1 VTDTFSVATSDGGSA
16 QVVITITGT
25 NDAATVGDASDLTLV
40 ETDAVLSTSGTISI
54 SDADDGEAQ
63 VQAFTDAAGDNNY
76 GTFTVDADGNWSFT
90 ANSAFDELNAGDEI
104 TDTITVTS
112 ADGTDTGVITVKIT
126 GTNDAPTLAAV
137 TSGSISEDDQASTT
151 TDSGLSGS
159 LSGVDID
166 SDTLTYGIDGGV
178 VSGDNVTLAG
188 TYGTLT
194 VNTSTGAYNYE
205 KNSEAIEALVATET
219 DSDRFTMTVSD
230 GDGNLVT
237 QSFTVNVTGADDS
250 FFVISSGLVRVS
262 DVGGSVQYLDLT
274 ESGSTQ
280 TAASQNIL
288 LNLSNLNSFVSVQ
301 SGYLVENESAFDS
314 SLILPIDDLP
324 DGNGSGSITL
334 TVLDGD
340 NLLRSSAERKLE
352 LSIDLEWTDGVVTAP
367 EQTIQGYVIN
377 DTINADPETEG
388 NEFIFSF
395 EIGGGAVSVTEDGSV
410 AINLAQVFSYVSTLK
425 DVDSGKA
432 IFDMTGSASDYSLSI
447 STSDVPLLRADT
459 DSQITNFETGLSI
472 IDGLAINNADAEV
485 FAADEI
491 VIAGD
496 DGADEISGQSGETEF
511 LLGLGGAD
519 VFVQD
524 LSGAVL
530 DEAKVDV
537 VADFV
542 KGTDQLKLTDGE
554 SAIAFADLQID
565 YSNGDALLSLS
576 EGGNSLHLLLL
587 EDIDVGVL
595 GADDFI

>member
-1 VTDTFSVATSDGGSA
+1 LDPSVT
-16 QVVITITGT
+16 
-25 NDAATVGDASDLTLV
+25 
-40 ETDAVLSTSGTISI
+40 E
-54 SDADDGEAQ
+54 
-63 VQAFTDAAGDNNY
+63 
-76 GTFTVDADGNWSFT
+76 
-90 ANSAFDELNAGDEI
+90 
-104 TDTITVTS
+104 
-112 ADGTDTGVITVKIT
+112 
-126 GTNDAPTLAAV
+126 TNDAPTTSVITLADTAGVIDVYEDVAYTFDLSDADTQAYLLQNAV
-137 TSGSISEDDQASTT
+137 DADGDQLTVNSLSLSKDTSGVLENNGDSIYTYTPALNNDTSGTILYTISDGTVEIEGSVAIDILAKNDAPTFSNLELSSVSEKA
-151 TDSGLSGS
+151 GAF
-159 LSGVDID
+159 
-166 SDTLTYGIDGGV
+166 TLTAAELLVNVTDV
-178 VSGDNVTLAG
+178 EGDNVSIEGVSSNDPSKLSVQDNGNG
-188 TYGTLT
+188 TWTFTPLSADFNDSPVVINIAVVDDGTSDIISDSDELLIGESSPAYAT
-194 VNTSTGAYNYE
+194 VTASIDLTST
-205 KNSEAIEALVATET
+205 
-219 DSDRFTMTVSD
+219 
-230 GDGNLVT
+230 
-237 QSFTVNVTGADDS
+237 SFDLE
-250 FFVISSGLVRVS
+250 SGLVRVS

-301 SGYLVENESAFDS
+301 GGYIVENTSAFDS

-340 NLLRSSAERKLE
+340 NFLRSSAERKLE
-352 LSIDLEWTDGVVTAP
+352 LSIDLEWSDGVVTAP

-377 DTINADPETEG
+377 DTINADPKTEG
-388 NEFIFSF
+388 NEFTFSF

-432 IFDMTGSASDYSLSI
+432 IFDMTGSASNYSLSI

-485 FAADEI
+485 FTADEI

-496 DGADEISGQSGETEF
+496 DGADEISGQSGVTEF

-519 VFVQD
+519 VFIQD
-524 LSGAVL
+524 LSGGVANSA
-530 DEAKVDV
+530 EVDV

-542 KGTDQLKLTDGE
+542 IDTDKLKLTDGE
-554 SAIAFADLQID
+554 SAIAFADLQIVD
-565 YSNGDALLSLS
+565 TSEGALLSLS

-587 EDIDVGVL
+587 EDINAADLV
-595 GADDFI
+595 ADDFI